1 MKQISQKKVLKVSKS
16 IVNNAKIIIIIIFII
31 TIIIIIIIIIIKWK
45 SYLFTRKYYDIKQ
58 KYYDIKQVSL
68 MFSTESIKVFRNG
81 VR

>member
-16 IVNNAKIIIIIIFII
+16 IVNNAKIIIIIFI
-31 TIIIIIIIIIIKWK
+31 IIIIIIIIIIKWK